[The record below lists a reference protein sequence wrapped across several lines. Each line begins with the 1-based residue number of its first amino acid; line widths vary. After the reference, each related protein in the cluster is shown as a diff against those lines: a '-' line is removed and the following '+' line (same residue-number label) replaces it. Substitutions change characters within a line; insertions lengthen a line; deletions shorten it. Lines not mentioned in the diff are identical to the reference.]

1 MFECTWPGDSARGL
15 PGVLGSPTDPLCP
28 RHTSNNPNRTVLPQ
42 WGAGRGWTLRSI
54 DPGPTKKNH
63 WQLWRNGHESL
74 IHWIMPHDARISRD
88 SLCHGKCM
96 EGVGKT
102 WEVARESADGD
113 YCHFDYLTVEDEDDN
128 DVDDDDDDWG
138 LACTFPTE
146 IFPVFLW
153 NGDASDSSTMLNL
166 GGWMEYDEQNDHW
179 SEYQK
184 TNTLFSALS
193 TTLGFGGL
201 ILIQKKY
208 CS

>member
-1 MFECTWPGDSARGL
+1 MFQCRWPGDSARGL

-42 WGAGRGWTLRSI
+42 WWAGRGWTLRSI
-54 DPGPTKKNH
+54 DPVQTNKKK
-63 WQLWRNGHESL
+63 LWRNGHESM

-146 IFPVFLW
+146 IFPVFCEKATPRILQQC
-153 NGDASDSSTMLNL
+153 STLE
-166 GGWMEYDEQNDHW
+166 GGWNMMSRMITGQNIR
-179 SEYQK
+179 K
-184 TNTLFSALS
+184 PILFFPHCQQLLD
-193 TTLGFGGL
+193 LGD
-201 ILIQKKY
+201 
-208 CS
+208 

>member
-1 MFECTWPGDSARGL
+1 MR
-15 PGVLGSPTDPLCP
+15 GVLGSPTDPLCP

-42 WGAGRGWTLRSI
+42 WWAGRGWTLRSI
-54 DPGPTKKNH
+54 DPVQTKKNH
-63 WQLWRNGHESL
+63 WQLWRNVHESM

-146 IFPVFLW
+146 IFPVFCEKATPRILQQCSTLEGGIWWWLW
-153 NGDASDSSTMLNL
+153 WA
-166 GGWMEYDEQNDHW
+166 EW
-179 SEYQK
+179 SLVRISENQYS
-184 TNTLFSALS
+184 FSVLS